1 MQHGR
6 RLAVGDVGYQ
16 RGQVIDIVTRS
27 MGCCIDA
34 DSKSIAAET
43 FSGVAA
49 RTMRQ
54 CGHQV
59 REFKRHL
66 FPIPWFWHCL
76 STTFGTNRLG
86 LGTAEPACTAF
97 ASILKV

>member
-16 RGQVIDIVTRS
+16 RGQVIVTRS

-59 REFKRHL
+59 REFKGHFRL
-66 FPIPWFWHCL
+66 RGFGPVYPAPL
-76 STTFGTNRLG
+76 SL
-86 LGTAEPACTAF
+86 
-97 ASILKV
+97 S

>member
-6 RLAVGDVGYQ
+6 RHAVGDVGYQ
-16 RGQVIDIVTRS
+16 RGQVIVTRS

-59 REFKRHL
+59 REFKSHFRYSL
-66 FPIPWFWHCL
+66 LDYVVLAL
-76 STTFGTNRLG
+76 STNFGTNRLG
-86 LGTAEPACTAF
+86 LGTAEPGA

>member
-16 RGQVIDIVTRS
+16 RGQVIVTRS

-59 REFKRHL
+59 REFKTQIRL
-66 FPIPWFWHCL
+66 RG
-76 STTFGTNRLG
+76 FGTVYQLWYKSTWSG
-86 LGTAEPACTAF
+86 H
-97 ASILKV
+97 S